1 MTIKREIVLKI
12 LFEMEEHLEIK
23 VTLKTCLPVV
33 LGVLCDLLRDE
44 FSGHDEVP
52 QPSTWGVNV

>member
-44 FSGHDEVP
+44 FSGHDQVP
-52 QPSTWGVNV
+52 QPSS